1 MLKST
6 RILPGRFIAISN
18 DGPEIRTTDYWTSDL
33 AAIGNSFLS
42 WNAGAA
48 RLLLSQRMAAD
59 IAGMK
64 AADHVIISRGS
75 LAGFGPDALEV
86 LFDDGSDTPYCV
98 HLARSHYDH
107 LIAQSS
113 SGPTGF
119 TAWTM
124 EGKAFALPAW
134 YRVVRHLPDLSPL
147 KPSEVA
153 QLSAS
158 QAR

>member
-86 LFDDGSDTPYCV
+86 LFDCPSSD
-98 HLARSHYDH
+98 HLAQFGSW
-107 LIAQSS
+107 I
-113 SGPTGF
+113 SG
-119 TAWTM
+119 
-124 EGKAFALPAW
+124 
-134 YRVVRHLPDLSPL
+134 V
-147 KPSEVA
+147 
-153 QLSAS
+153 SAS
-158 QAR
+158 SLG